1 MKRPRAGFARNCRSD
16 FSWLLWTAGGD
27 PDRVTRMEA
36 DRTLQSAARAI
47 ELMAPAGSWASLAAA
62 LKSGADSIYFG
73 VGSLNMRARAADN
86 FLVSD
91 LKAIVSQC
99 HDQGAKAYL
108 TLNTILFDEEVE
120 EAGILCEKTRE
131 AGVDAVIGADP
142 GVLQMVRAVGLPIHL
157 SVQAN
162 VTNLAAVRF
171 FSGLADVIVLAREA
185 SLEQIRRIIEGIE
198 KQQILG
204 PSGNPVQIEIFA
216 HGALCVAF
224 SGKCQMSLSLYG
236 PKASAS
242 RGACFQPCRRNYRV
256 SDADTGDELVIEGHQ
271 VMSPKDLC
279 TLPFLDRILEAGVSV
294 LKIEGRGRPA
304 DYVSTVV
311 RVYREAIDAW
321 KEGSF
326 GTKRDSGKWME
337 ELKTVFHR
345 GFWEG
350 GYYLGKPLGEW
361 AASSNSRAT
370 EKKTFLGEVTKHYA
384 RIGIAEIQ
392 VRAGSVQVGDE
403 VWIFGKTTGAV
414 RTKIT
419 ELHVGEEGESVL
431 RAAQGDLAS
440 FPVPE
445 KVRAG
450 DQVFL
455 ISSRA
460 EEQNGSPSKVGL
472 SAL

>member
-1 MKRPRAGFARNCRSD
+1 MKPPRAGFARDCQSD
-16 FSWLLWTAGGD
+16 LRRLLWTIGFN
-27 PDRVTRMEA
+27 PDREARMEVEKNK
-36 DRTLQSAARAI
+36 QPAARTI
-47 ELMAPAGSWASLAAA
+47 ELMAPAGSWASLTAA
-62 LKSGADSIYFG
+62 LKAGADSIYFG

-91 LKAIVSQC
+91 LKEIVSQC
-99 HDQGAKAYL
+99 HEHGAKACL
-108 TLNTILFDEEVE
+108 TLNTILFDEELK
-120 EAGILCEKTRE
+120 EAEILCEKARE
-131 AGVDAVIGADP
+131 AEVDAVIGADP
-142 GVLQMVRAVGLPIHL
+142 GVLQMVRAVGIPIHL

-204 PSGNPVQIEIFA
+204 PSGKPVQIEIFA

-236 PKASAS
+236 PKASAN
-242 RGACFQPCRRNYRV
+242 RGACFQPCRRKYRV
-256 SDADTGDELVIEGHQ
+256 SDADTGDEFVIEGHQ

-294 LKIEGRGRPA
+294 LKIEGRGRSA

-321 KEGSF
+321 KEGAF
-326 GTKRDSGKWME
+326 REQQDSGKWME

-350 GYYLGKPLGEW
+350 GYYLGKPLDEW
-361 AASSNSRAT
+361 AISSNSRAT

-384 RIGIAEIQ
+384 RIGVAEIQ
-392 VRAGSVQVGDE
+392 IRAGSVQVGDE
-403 VWIFGKTTGAV
+403 VWILGKTTGAV

-419 ELHVGEEGESVL
+419 ELHVGEDGESVL

-460 EEQNGSPSKVGL
+460 E
-472 SAL
+472 A